1 MREIPARILA
11 LVVAAVLLAPPAA
24 AESKMKRLGE
34 DPAFDAPPALDITY
48 LDVGRN
54 RKDLEIRIG
63 INGMLPGTG
72 GYPELPGIEWY
83 FTTGKRTF
91 LAEAV
96 ASGTSGWFLL
106 FEEKDG
112 AFERMED
119 VEGTYEWTDG
129 YISVLVPLKQ
139 IGARRGTKVRGA
151 AEDDVDSHIH
161 HAGTTY
167 TDVMTSSGAYRIP

>member
-1 MREIPARILA
+1 
-11 LVVAAVLLAPPAA
+11 
-24 AESKMKRLGE
+24 MKRLGE
-34 DPAFDAPPALDITY
+34 DPAFDGPPALDVTY

-63 INGMLPGTG
+63 VNAMLPGTG

-83 FTTGKRTF
+83 FTTGKRKF

-106 FEEKDG
+106 FEDKDG
-112 AFERMED
+112 VFERMED
-119 VEGTYEWTDG
+119 VKGTYEWTDG
-129 YISVLVPLKQ
+129 YISMLVPLKQ

-151 AEDDVDSHIH
+151 AEDDVDSHVH
-161 HAGTTY
+161 YRSGTSY
-167 TDVMTSSGAYRIP
+167 TDVMTSSGAYKIP